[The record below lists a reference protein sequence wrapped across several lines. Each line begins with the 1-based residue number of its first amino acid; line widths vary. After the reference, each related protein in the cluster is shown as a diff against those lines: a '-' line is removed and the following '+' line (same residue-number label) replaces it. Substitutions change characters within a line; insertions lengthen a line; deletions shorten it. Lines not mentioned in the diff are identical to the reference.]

1 MLAHVWNFGGF
12 AFELFLSDY
21 RPTFHLSTGYNERIC
36 NWRSSK
42 PLLLANKSL
51 EMWYLEYL
59 RNELQFGSTRRSE
72 YLLSC
77 F

>member
-21 RPTFHLSTGYNERIC
+21 RPTFHLGASYNERIG
-36 NWRSSK
+36 NRRSSK
-42 PLLLANKSL
+42 SLFLADKSL
-51 EMWYLEYL
+51 EMWYLKYL